1 MATNQDVVDRARTG
15 IVDVYKRRVT
25 DATMLL
31 YLKDFLNWL
40 YNVRPDW
47 FIGYYSAIPTLSA
60 LSGTYPLE
68 DRTIP
73 MAELYLIAR
82 AEYPD
87 NQNVAQERV
96 AASFGLLEKAANG

>member
-1 MATNQDVVDRARTG
+1 MATNQEVVDRARTG
-15 IVDVYKRRVT
+15 IADVYKRRVT
-25 DATMLL
+25 DVAFLG
-31 YLKDFLNWL
+31 YLKDFILWL
-40 YNVRPDW
+40 YNTRPDW
-47 FIGYYSAIPTLSA
+47 FIGQFSAIPTIAA

-96 AASFGLLEKAANG
+96 TASLGLLEKAAHG

>member
-1 MATNQDVVDRARTG
+1 MATNQDVIDRARTG

-25 DATMLL
+25 DAAMLGF
-31 YLKDFLNWL
+31 LKDFLLWL
-40 YNVRPDW
+40 YNTRPDW
-47 FIGYYSAIPTLSA
+47 FVGLFSAIPTISA
-60 LSGTYPLE
+60 VGGTYPLE

-82 AEYPD
+82 SEYPD

-96 AASFGLLEKAANG
+96 AASFGLLEKATNG